1 MTLGGLTLAI
11 GILVDESTV
20 AIENMHTH
28 LVRHRNKALAV
39 LTAGAEVAVP
49 QLLAML
55 CIAAVF
61 TPALFMVGP
70 GRALFVPLAL
80 AVAFAMAASY
90 LLARTFV
97 PVMATWL
104 LRAPHHAETTGRF
117 SFSRA
122 RQAYIS
128 FLSSLLR
135 VRWAIVPV
143 YIVVAGATVY
153 LLGSHIGTEIFP
165 TVDTGQLQMRIRAQ
179 PGTRVE

>member
-55 CIAAVF
+55 CVAAVF

-90 LLARTFV
+90 VLARTFV
-97 PVMATWL
+97 PVLAVWL
-104 LRAPHHAETTGRF
+104 LRERPHDSGRRLGRF
-117 SFSRA
+117 D
-122 RQAYIS
+122 
-128 FLSSLLR
+128 R
-135 VRWAIVPV
+135 VRDR
-143 YIVVAGATVY
+143 YR
-153 LLGSHIGTEIFP
+153 S
-165 TVDTGQLQMRIRAQ
+165 
-179 PGTRVE
+179 